1 VVLAILAA
9 GGLPMAS
16 ASAQTTGTMTK
27 SYGEGRVE
35 TESSDSKWAVGFAGG
50 MNYRVYRYFD
60 DKVRGFPT
68 VTYEGEYVHVFGSG
82 VDVKLPSV
90 GPVTFR
96 LRGKYISEGYE
107 SGDSPFLRDMSD
119 RDSSFW
125 VGGVATWR
133 TDLVRLS
140 AEVLTD
146 AMSNSKG
153 SRAKLQIDRRFAAAA
168 FGFTPRLATEWVD
181 SNYVDYYYGV
191 MASEVI
197 AGRPGYQ
204 GAPQLI
210 PRQVYVLIGAR
221 LLITPCSLTWAPPEW
236 EGRSKIVHWLK
247 RTPSTVSDS
256 AIFIASDLSEI
267 TQGGWSGS
275 RSENS
280 ELGHRPKRF

>member
-1 VVLAILAA
+1 MSSHASPVFPPKPVRTLPAALAILAA
-9 GGLPMAS
+9 GGLSMAS
-16 ASAQTTGTMTK
+16 ASAQTTDALSK
-27 SYGEGRVE
+27 SSGQGRAE
-35 TESSDSKWAVGFAGG
+35 TESSDSKWAIGLAGG
-50 MNYRVYRYFD
+50 MNYRVYRDFD
-60 DKVRGFPT
+60 DKVRGFPM
-68 VTYEGEYVHVFGSG
+68 VTYEGEYVHLFGSG

-107 SGDSPFLRDMSD
+107 SGDSPFLRGMSD

-146 AMSNSKG
+146 TMSNSKG
-153 SRAKLQIDRRFAAAA
+153 SRAKLQLDRRFAAGA

-191 MASEVI
+191 TESEVI

-204 GAPQLI
+204 GD
-210 PRQVYVLIGAR
+210 
-221 LLITPCSLTWAPPEW
+221 
-236 EGRSKIVHWLK
+236 
-247 RTPSTVSDS
+247 STVNAEVGMRIDWRPTLNHSVFLDLGATRMGGTIKDS
-256 AIFIASDLSEI
+256 PLVEKD
-267 TQGGWSGS
+267 TQYGVGFGYFY
-275 RSENS
+275 
-280 ELGHRPKRF
+280 RF

>member
-1 VVLAILAA
+1 MSSHAFPAFPSNPVRTLPVVLAILAA
-9 GGLPMAS
+9 GGLSMAS

-204 GAPQLI
+204 GA
-210 PRQVYVLIGAR
+210 
-221 LLITPCSLTWAPPEW
+221 
-236 EGRSKIVHWLK
+236 
-247 RTPSTVSDS
+247 STVNTEAGIRIDWRPALNHSVFFDLGATRMGGAIKDS
-256 AIFIASDLSEI
+256 PLVEKD
-267 TQGGWSGS
+267 TQYGVGFGYFY
-275 RSENS
+275 
-280 ELGHRPKRF
+280 RF